1 MVRKSKS
8 CLSRIEPLHL
18 VPDSTRQLGRGRAD
32 HFPKPWIRL
41 ERATSVATDVTS
53 TLDLLLAF
61 ALLLVARFAT
71 VRPLAGLAFA
81 LTRTSLLP
89 LVVFFAFA
97 FATVTSMSDVDSAH
111 SQIVE
116 SPSIRF

>member
-1 MVRKSKS
+1 MVRKSKP
-8 CLSRIEPLHL
+8 CLSRIERLHL

-41 ERATSVATDVTS
+41 DRATSVATDVTS

-61 ALLLVARFAT
+61 ARLLVASFAT

-81 LTRTSLLP
+81 LT
-89 LVVFFAFA
+89 
-97 FATVTSMSDVDSAH
+97 
-111 SQIVE
+111 
-116 SPSIRF
+116 